1 MVYRQN
7 ILLAILEVFDQELSA
22 TFFQK
27 ILFLFSENQINR
39 NFDFVP
45 YKFGCFSFQA
55 MADKSKLI
63 RDGYLENTKG
73 WKKANSDHP
82 PFLSKLNETDRK
94 ILTKIQNQFAD
105 YSIDEL
111 IRYIYIKYPYYAIY
125 SEIASKY
132 LTFQELESI
141 QSLKPSNPH
150 KSLMTIGYEGKSLE
164 QFLNDL
170 IQKNVRVLC
179 DVRKNPLSRK
189 YGFAKK
195 TLRNACESVQIMYL
209 HLPELGIPSK
219 KRQNLKNQMDYD
231 ILFLEYENTILNEQ
245 KPKIHFLHTLLSNYK
260 RIALTCYEASPKQC
274 HRTRVAN
281 AIHEID
287 NEIPVCHL

>member
-7 ILLAILEVFDQELSA
+7 ILLAILELFDKELSA

-27 ILFLFSENQINR
+27 ILFLFSEHQIKKS
-39 NFDFVP
+39 FDFIP

-55 MADKSKLI
+55 VADKSKLI
-63 RDGYLENTKG
+63 RDGYLENTKN
-73 WKKANSDHP
+73 WKKANPDP
-82 PFLSKLNETDRK
+82 LNFISKLNEADRK
-94 ILTKIQNQFAD
+94 ILTEIKKQFAD
-105 YSIDEL
+105 YSTDEL
-111 IRYIYIKYPYYAIY
+111 IRYIYIKYPYYAIN

-132 LTFQELESI
+132 LTSQELESV
-141 QSLKPSNPH
+141 QSLKPNNPH

-164 QFLNDL
+164 QFLNTL
-170 IQKNVRVLC
+170 IQQNVRVLC

-195 TLRNACESVQIMYL
+195 TLQNACESVQIMYL

-219 KRQNLKNQMDYD
+219 KRKNLKNQNDYD
-231 ILFLEYENTILNEQ
+231 ILFLEYENTILCEQ
-245 KPKIHFLHTLLSNYK
+245 NQKIHFLKSLLSNYK

-281 AIHEID
+281 AIFEID
-287 NEIPVCHL
+287 NEIPICHL